1 MQNFDNEKLLST
13 VRRVEALKDDAAQ
26 IAADLKE
33 VMSEAKAQGYDPK
46 YINKMVEL
54 RKLDKDELDEQDEL
68 TKMYR
73 DALGL

>member
-1 MQNFDNEKLLST
+1 MQNFDNEKLLSI

-26 IAADLKE
+26 VAADLKE

>member
-1 MQNFDNEKLLST
+1 MQNFDNEQILNI

-33 VMSEAKAQGYDPK
+33 VMSDAKAQGYDPK

-68 TKMYR
+68 TKCIVMR
-73 DALGL
+73 

>member
-1 MQNFDNEKLLST
+1 MQNFDKEKLLNI
-13 VRRVEALKDDAAQ
+13 VRRIEVLKEDAAQ
-26 IAADLKE
+26 TAADLKE
-33 VMSEAKAQGYDPK
+33 IMSEAKAQGYDPK

>member
-1 MQNFDNEKLLST
+1 MQNFDNEQLLNI

-26 IAADLKE
+26 VAADLKE

>member
-1 MQNFDNEKLLST
+1 MQNFDKEKLLNI
-13 VRRVEALKDDAAQ
+13 VRRIEVLKEDAAQ
-26 IAADLKE
+26 TAADLKE
-33 VMSEAKAQGYDPK
+33 VMSDAKAQGYDPK

>member
-1 MQNFDNEKLLST
+1 MQNFDNEKLLSI

-33 VMSEAKAQGYDPK
+33 VMSKAKAQGYDPK

>member
-1 MQNFDNEKLLST
+1 MQNFDKEKLLNI
-13 VRRVEALKDDAAQ
+13 VHRVEVLKEDAAQ
-26 IAADLKE
+26 TAADLKE
-33 VMSEAKAQGYDPK
+33 VMSDAKAQGYDPK